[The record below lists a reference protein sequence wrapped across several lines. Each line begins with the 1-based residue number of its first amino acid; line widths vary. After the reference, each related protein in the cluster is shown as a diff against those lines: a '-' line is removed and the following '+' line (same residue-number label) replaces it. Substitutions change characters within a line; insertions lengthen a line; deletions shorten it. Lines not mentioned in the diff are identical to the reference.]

1 VISMLEDVRR
11 QAMKRISKRRDQT
24 AKCKSKFPPHIMGV
38 LKANRK
44 SAKLCTVLKNSEHV
58 YEVMEGNGGFT
69 ANILHRTCA
78 CNQWNL
84 TGIPCPHAIY
94 VINEHNRD
102 PEE

>member
-1 VISMLEDVRR
+1 MLEDVRR

-24 AKCKSKFPPHIMGV
+24 AKCKSKFLPHIMGV
-38 LKANRK
+38 LEANRK
-44 SAKLCTVLKNSEHV
+44 SVKLCTVLKNSEQV

-84 TGIPCPHAIY
+84 TRIPCPHAVY